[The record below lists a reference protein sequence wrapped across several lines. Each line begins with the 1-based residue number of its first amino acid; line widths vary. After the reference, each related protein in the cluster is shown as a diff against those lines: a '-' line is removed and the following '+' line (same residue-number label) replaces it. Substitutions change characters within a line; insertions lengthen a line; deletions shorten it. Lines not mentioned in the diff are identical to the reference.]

1 MRPRNQQARDQ
12 IPMLL
17 RRRPGV
23 KAGELATLAGVS
35 QPTLS
40 RMLKELAGEVL
51 ALGQG
56 PRRRYYG
63 RRSLRGQPGA
73 FPVYAVDRAGRA
85 AQVGTLELVAPE
97 GTVLDVAAMGWPVDV
112 EFRDGL
118 WPGLPYP
125 LQDMRPQGFLGRSFA
140 RHVAA
145 GLGVSD
151 NPRDWSDDDVLHI
164 LTQRGID
171 TSGNLIVGDGA
182 LQRWLVAKSE
192 APALIEAADID
203 AAYAQRAN
211 QASALGAVGSSAAGE
226 FPKFTALRALEGSET
241 PHVIVK
247 FSGAEATGT
256 VLRWA
261 DLLCCEHLALEQLRR
276 LPRVPAAR
284 TRLLQVQG
292 RTMLETE
299 RFDRHGLHGRSAL
312 CSLDTL
318 NNALL
323 ARTGEDWG
331 VIAAAL
337 HAQGWISAD
346 TERQIRLV
354 WTYGR
359 LIGNTDMHKGNLSF
373 VPGLPMAM
381 APVYDMLPMMYAPLG
396 GGELPRV
403 QYAPGLPTPREREVW
418 LQAAAAAL
426 AFWESAAQDARISA
440 EFRGICADNRQVL
453 MRLTDLA

>member
-1 MRPRNQQARDQ
+1 MRPRKRQARDQ
-12 IPMLL
+12 LPALL
-17 RRRPGV
+17 RRQPG
-23 KAGELATLAGVS
+23 ARAAELAAQACVS

-40 RMLKELAGEVL
+40 RMLKELASEVL

-63 RRSLRGQPGA
+63 RRSLRGQAGS

-97 GTVLDVAAMGWPVDV
+97 GSVLDVAAMGWPVDE

-140 RHVAA
+140 RHVGAT
-145 GLGVSD
+145 LGVSE

-164 LTQRGID
+164 LTQRGMD
-171 TSGNLIVGDGA
+171 TSGNLIVGDAA
-182 LQRWLVAKSE
+182 LQRWLAAKSE
-192 APALIEAADID
+192 PPGLIPEAEVESVYARYAD
-203 AAYAQRAN
+203 

-226 FPKFTALRALEGSET
+226 FPKFTALRALAGSET

-247 FSGAEATGT
+247 FSGAEGTGT
-256 VLRWA
+256 VRRWA
-261 DLLCCEHLALEQLRR
+261 DLLCCEHLALEQVRR
-276 LPRVPAAR
+276 LPGVPAAR

-292 RTMLETE
+292 RTMLEAE

-312 CSLDTL
+312 CSLETL
-318 NNALL
+318 DSALL

-331 VIAAAL
+331 LIAAAL
-337 HAQGWISAD
+337 RAQGWVTAD

-381 APVYDMLPMMYAPLG
+381 GPVYDMLPMMYAPLG

-403 QYAPGLPTPREREVW
+403 AYAPGLPAPREREVW
-418 LQAAAAAL
+418 LEAAAAAQ

-440 EFRGICADNRQVL
+440 EFRAICTDNREAL
-453 MRLTDLA
+453 RRLVALA

>member
-1 MRPRNQQARDQ
+1 MRPRNQQARDR
-12 IPMLL
+12 IPTLL
-17 RRRPGV
+17 RRQPGAR
-23 KAGELATLAGVS
+23 AGELGALAGVS

-63 RRSLRGQPGA
+63 RRSLRGQSGV
-73 FPVYAVDRAGRA
+73 FPVYTVDRTGQA

-97 GTVLDVAAMGWPVDV
+97 GSVLDVAAMGWPVDA

-145 GLGVSD
+145 TLGVSD
-151 NPRDWSDDDVLHI
+151 NPRDWSDDDLLHI
-164 LTQRGID
+164 LTQRGVD
-171 TSGNLIVGDGA
+171 TPGNLIVGDGA
-182 LQRWLVAKSE
+182 LQRWLAAKSE
-192 APALIEAADID
+192 ASVVIESMDIN
-203 AAYAQRAN
+203 AAYTLRAE

-226 FPKFTALRALEGSET
+226 FPKFTALRAFEGSAT

-247 FSGAEATGT
+247 FSGAESTGT
-256 VLRWA
+256 VRRWA
-261 DLLCCEHLALEQLRR
+261 DLLCCEHLALEQIRR
-276 LPRVPAAR
+276 LPGMPAAR

-292 RTMLETE
+292 RTMLEAE

-312 CSLDTL
+312 CSLETL
-318 NNALL
+318 DAALL
-323 ARTGEDWG
+323 ARTGADWG
-331 VIAAAL
+331 AIATAL
-337 HAQGWISAD
+337 RAKNWITAD

-359 LIGNTDMHKGNLSF
+359 LIANTDMHKGNLSF

-403 QYAPGLPTPREREVW
+403 QYAPGLPAPREREVW
-418 LQAAAAAL
+418 LEAATAAL
-426 AFWESAAQDARISA
+426 GFWEIAAQDQRISA
-440 EFRGICADNRQVL
+440 EFRAVCADNWQVL
-453 MRLTDLA
+453 TRRVSLA

>member
-1 MRPRNQQARDQ
+1 MRPRKQQARDQ
-12 IPMLL
+12 LPMLL
-17 RRRPGV
+17 RRQPGA
-23 KAGELATLAGVS
+23 KATELAALAGVS

-51 ALGQG
+51 ALGRG

-63 RRSLRGQPGA
+63 RRSLRGLAGS

-97 GTVLDVAAMGWPVDV
+97 GSVLDVAAMGWPVDE
-112 EFRDGL
+112 EFRDGH

-151 NPRDWSDDDVLHI
+151 NPRDWTDDDVLHI
-164 LTQRGID
+164 LTQRGVD
-171 TSGNLIVGDGA
+171 TVGNLIVGDAA
-182 LQRWLVAKSE
+182 LQRWLTAKSE
-192 APALIEAADID
+192 APALIAQAEIEAT
-203 AAYAQRAN
+203 YAQRAD

-226 FPKFTALRALEGSET
+226 FPKFTALRALTGSDT

-247 FSGAEATGT
+247 FSGTETTGT
-256 VLRWA
+256 VRRWA
-261 DLLCCEHLALEQLRR
+261 DLLCCEHLALEQARR
-276 LPRVPAAR
+276 LPGVPSAR
-284 TRLLQVQG
+284 SRLLQVQG
-292 RTMLETE
+292 RTMLEAE
-299 RFDRHGLHGRSAL
+299 RFDRHGLYGRSAL
-312 CSLDTL
+312 CSLETL
-318 NNALL
+318 DAAML

-331 VIAAAL
+331 AIAAAL
-337 HAQGWISAD
+337 REQGWITED
-346 TERQIRLV
+346 TARQIRLV

-403 QYAPGLPTPREREVW
+403 KYAPGLPTPGEREVW
-418 LQAAAAAL
+418 LQAADAAT
-426 AFWESAAQDARISA
+426 AFWAGAAQDERISA
-440 EFRGICADNRQVL
+440 EFRAICADNRQAL
-453 MRLTDLA
+453 TRLLALA

>member
-23 KAGELATLAGVS
+23 KAGELAALAGVS

-40 RMLKELAGEVL
+40 RILKELAGEVL

-56 PRRRYYG
+56 PRRRYHG
-63 RRSLRGQPGA
+63 RRSLRGQVGA
-73 FPVYAVDRAGRA
+73 FPVYAVDREGRA
-85 AQVGTLELVAPE
+85 AQVGTLELVTPE
-97 GTVLDVAAMGWPVDV
+97 GTVLDVAAMGWPVDA

-145 GLGVSD
+145 SLGVSD
-151 NPRDWSDDDVLHI
+151 NPRDWSDDDALHI
-164 LTQRGID
+164 LTQRGVD
-171 TSGNLIVGDGA
+171 TSGHLIVGDRA
-182 LQRWLVAKSE
+182 LQRWLAAKSE
-192 APALIEAADID
+192 VPALIEAADLET
-203 AAYAQRAN
+203 AYAQRAD

-226 FPKFTALRALEGSET
+226 FPKFTALRVLAGSET

-256 VLRWA
+256 VRRWA
-261 DLLCCEHLALEQLRR
+261 DLLCCEHLAQEQLRR
-276 LPRVPAAR
+276 LPGVPAAH

-292 RTMLETE
+292 RTMLEAE

-312 CSLDTL
+312 CSLETL
-318 NNALL
+318 DAALL

-359 LIGNTDMHKGNLSF
+359 LIANTDMHKGNLSF

-403 QYAPGLPTPREREVW
+403 KYAPGLPAPREREVW
-418 LQAAAAAL
+418 LEAAVAAL
-426 AFWESAAQDARISA
+426 AFWDRAAQDGRISG
-440 EFRGICADNRQVL
+440 EFRAVCAENRQIL
-453 MRLTDLA
+453 ARLVDLA

>member
-1 MRPRNQQARDQ
+1 MPPRKRQARDQ
-12 IPMLL
+12 LPALL
-17 RRRPGV
+17 RRQPG
-23 KAGELATLAGVS
+23 ARAAELAAQAGVS

-40 RMLKELAGEVL
+40 RMLRELAGEVL

-63 RRSLRGQPGA
+63 RRSLRGQAGS
-73 FPVYAVDRAGRA
+73 FPVYAVDRGGRA

-97 GTVLDVAAMGWPVDV
+97 GTVLDVAAMGWPVHE
-112 EFRDGL
+112 EFHDGL

-145 GLGVSD
+145 TLGVSD
-151 NPRDWSDDDVLHI
+151 NLRDWGDDDLLHI
-164 LTQRGID
+164 LTQRGVD
-171 TSGNLIVGDGA
+171 TSGNLIVGEGA
-182 LQRWLVAKSE
+182 LQRWLAAKSE
-192 APALIEAADID
+192 APALIEVADMAAT
-203 AAYAQRAN
+203 YAQYAD
-211 QASALGAVGSSAAGE
+211 QASALGALGSSAAGE
-226 FPKFTALRALEGSET
+226 FPKFTALRALAGSET

-247 FSGAEATGT
+247 FSGAEGTGT
-256 VLRWA
+256 VRRWA
-261 DLLCCEHLALEQLRR
+261 DLLCCEHLALEQVRR
-276 LPRVPAAR
+276 LPGVPAAR

-292 RTMLETE
+292 RTLLEAE
-299 RFDRHGLHGRSAL
+299 RFDRHGLQGRSAL
-312 CSLDTL
+312 CSLETL
-318 NNALL
+318 DAALL

-331 VIAAAL
+331 LIAAAL
-337 HAQGWISAD
+337 RAQGWITSD

-359 LIGNTDMHKGNLSF
+359 LVANTDMHKGNLSF

-381 APVYDMLPMMYAPLG
+381 APVYDMLPMLYAPLG

-403 QYAPGLPTPREREVW
+403 NYAPGLPTPREREVW
-418 LQAAAAAL
+418 LEAAAAAL
-426 AFWESAAQDARISA
+426 AFWESAAQDTRISA

-453 MRLTDLA
+453 MRLLDLA

>member
-17 RRRPGV
+17 RRQPG
-23 KAGELATLAGVS
+23 ARAAELATLAGVS

-63 RRSLRGQPGA
+63 RRSLRGQAGS
-73 FPVYAVDRAGRA
+73 FPVYAVDREGRA
-85 AQVGTLELVAPE
+85 AQVGSLELVAPE
-97 GTVLDVAAMGWPVDV
+97 GAVLDVAAMGWPVDE
-112 EFRDGL
+112 EFRDGH

-145 GLGVSD
+145 TLGVSD

-164 LTQRGID
+164 LTQRGVD
-171 TSGNLIVGDGA
+171 TPGNLIVGDGA
-182 LQRWLVAKSE
+182 LQRWLAAKSE
-192 APALIEAADID
+192 LPGLIPEAEVETVYARYAD
-203 AAYAQRAN
+203 

-226 FPKFTALRALEGSET
+226 FPKFTALRALAGSET

-256 VLRWA
+256 VRRWA
-261 DLLCCEHLALEQLRR
+261 DLLCCEHLALEHARR
-276 LPRVPAAR
+276 LPGVSAAR
-284 TRLLQVQG
+284 SRLLQVQG
-292 RTMLETE
+292 RTLLEAE

-312 CSLDTL
+312 CSLEPLDA
-318 NNALL
+318 ALL
-323 ARTGEDWG
+323 ARTREDWG

-337 HAQGWISAD
+337 RAQGWITAD

-354 WTYGR
+354 WAYGR

-403 QYAPGLPTPREREVW
+403 AYAPGLPAPREREVW
-418 LQAAAAAL
+418 LEAAAAAL

-440 EFRGICADNRQVL
+440 EFRVVCASNREVL
-453 MRLTDLA
+453 RRLMDLA